1 MKKKSLV
8 VFVLLLPFVFG
19 FGKCEEE
26 EALTGSEA
34 LQALEEVVLS
44 TQMTVLTSGTV
55 EIATNFTIGQAAEA
69 AADELKT
76 FIETQ
81 LPCAEITLVGATLT
95 IEYGVNP
102 GNCEY
107 NGQEYSGSHSITVVS
122 ASAGNLVVDH
132 EWEDLSNGRISV
144 DGTAT
149 VTWSS
154 ENSSRNVVHEL
165 VWTRLSNQKETTG
178 GGDRTQT
185 VLTGGLIEGFSVD
198 GNRYWTSDRGKWD
211 LGIDKVEIRWEDPVP
226 QAGTY
231 RLDTPFEKYLSLS
244 FERVDDDT
252 IKVTVASGEEE
263 FSFEV
268 SKLGAVSDSD

>member
-1 MKKKSLV
+1 MKKRTSIVLV
-8 VFVLLLPFVFG
+8 FLLPFMFG
-19 FGKCEEE
+19 FGKCGE
-26 EALTGSEA
+26 EALTSSEA
-34 LQALEEVVLS
+34 LQSLEEVVLS
-44 TQMTVLTSGTV
+44 TQMTVLTSGSV
-55 EIATNFTIGQAAEA
+55 EIATNFTIGQAAQA
-69 AADELKT
+69 AAEELGI

-81 LPCAEITLVGATLT
+81 MPCAEITLVDATLT

-122 ASAGNLVVDH
+122 ASVGNLVVDH

-144 DGTAT
+144 TGDAT

-154 ENSSRNVVHEL
+154 EDSSRNVVHEL
-165 VWTRLSNQKETTG
+165 VWTRIIDGKVTTG

-185 VLTGGLIEGFSVD
+185 VLNGSLFNGFTSD
-198 GNRYWTSDRGKWD
+198 GNRYWNSDRGDWD
-211 LGIDKVEIRWEDPVP
+211 LDIDNVEIRWEDPVP

-231 RLDTPFEKYLSLS
+231 TLDTPFDKSASLS
-244 FERVDDDT
+244 FERLDDDT
-252 IKVTVASGEEE
+252 IEVTIASGEEE

-268 SKLGAVSDSD
+268 SKLGTVSDSD

>member
-1 MKKKSLV
+1 MKKRTSIVLV
-8 VFVLLLPFVFG
+8 FLLPFVFG
-19 FGKCEEE
+19 FGKCGE
-26 EALTGSEA
+26 EALTSSEA

-69 AADELKT
+69 AADELKE
-76 FIETQ
+76 FIENQ
-81 LPCAEITLVGATLT
+81 MPCAEITLVDATLT
-95 IEYGVNP
+95 IEYGVNA

-144 DGTAT
+144 TGTAT

-154 ENSSRNVVHEL
+154 EDSSRNVVHEL
-165 VWTRLSNQKETTG
+165 VWTRLSNQKVTTG

-198 GNRYWTSDRGKWD
+198 GNRYWTSDRGDWD
-211 LGIDKVEIRWEDPVP
+211 LDIDNVEIRWEDPVP

-231 RLDTPFEKYLSLS
+231 RLDTPFDKFVSLS
-244 FERVDDDT
+244 FERLDDDT
-252 IKVTVASGEEE
+252 IEVTIASGEEE

-268 SKLGAVSDSD
+268 SKIGTID